1 MPPLYPLHGHG
12 SLCQPLGWTPS
23 GTLKNVEFYHVNRF
37 KPSLTKAKPRF
48 IYVQHMCVHLR
59 LCIFHHWQLPKRVL
73 WWYTVSNGDQQHKY
87 NSHIP
92 YFKHGQTTFHR
103 CVHETTSLVIQ
114 TLTITKRRFIDLHN
128 NESLRLPMEVTHDKQ
143 INTISKSPTVV
154 IHPWH
159 YPRHALFIL
168 TILSK
173 GPQQKQMIY
182 KH

>member
-1 MPPLYPLHGHG
+1 MCVNLRRCIFPPWQPPERVLWWYEVSNEDQQQQ
-12 SLCQPLGWTPS
+12 SL
-23 GTLKNVEFYHVNRF
+23 FIIH
-37 KPSLTKAKPRF
+37 SLTKAKPRF
-48 IYVQHMCVHLR
+48 IDVQHMCVHLR
-59 LCIFHHWQLPKRVL
+59 LCIFHPWQLPKRVL
-73 WWYTVSNGDQQHKY
+73 LWYTVSNGDQQHKF
-87 NSHIP
+87 NFHIP

-114 TLTITKRRFIDLHN
+114 TLTITKRRFINLHKS
-128 NESLRLPMEVTHDKQ
+128 ESLRLPMEVTHVKQ

-173 GPQQKQMIY
+173 G
-182 KH
+182 

>member
-1 MPPLYPLHGHG
+1 MLHRCAAHVCTSTTLHIS
-12 SLCQPLGWTPS
+12 SLAAAKTC
-23 GTLKNVEFYHVNRF
+23 FMMIH
-37 KPSLTKAKPRF
+37 LT
-48 IYVQHMCVHLR
+48 
-59 LCIFHHWQLPKRVL
+59 
-73 WWYTVSNGDQQHKY
+73 NGDKQHKY
-87 NSHIP
+87 NFHIP

-128 NESLRLPMEVTHDKQ
+128 SESLRLPMEVTHVKQ

>member
-1 MPPLYPLHGHG
+1 MKYI
-12 SLCQPLGWTPS
+12 
-23 GTLKNVEFYHVNRF
+23 
-37 KPSLTKAKPRF
+37 F
-48 IYVQHMCVHLR
+48 ILLSIALVACN
-59 LCIFHHWQLPKRVL
+59 
-73 WWYTVSNGDQQHKY
+73 TGN
-87 NSHIP
+87 
-92 YFKHGQTTFHR
+92 TTETEATETIE
-103 CVHETTSLVIQ
+103 ETT
-114 TLTITKRRFIDLHN
+114 D
-128 NESLRLPMEVTHDKQ
+128 SLRLPMEVTHVKR